1 MCAWVLANETWVM
14 IEVKSLTKTYG
25 ATTAV
30 DDLSFTVPDG
40 AVTGFLGPNGAG
52 KSTTMRCLLGLNS
65 PARGMCLV
73 DGRPFHQHLHPVRV
87 AGAVLDASWYHPGR
101 TGRGHLQVV
110 AASGGLASSRV
121 DEVLDAVGLVPA
133 ADRQVRGYS
142 LGMKQRLGLA
152 TALLGDPSNLI
163 LDEPVN
169 GLDPEGVHW
178 MRQVLRQAAADGKA
192 VLVSSHLLSE
202 MQIVADRLVVVG
214 RGRLISEW
222 GMDEFL
228 QRSSRRCVI
237 HTTDDAR
244 LLVSLAQRGVAT
256 EARASGLT
264 VTFNHVLPDAFEV
277 STLCHELDVLVIELR
292 DDITSLEDVFLE
304 MTDASSE
311 YRSQN

>member
-1 MCAWVLANETWVM
+1 ML
-14 IEVKSLTKTYG
+14 EVQNLTKRYG

-52 KSTTMRCLLGLNS
+52 KSTTMRCLLGLNRPTS
-65 PARGMCLV
+65 GRCTV
-73 DGRPFHQHLHPVRV
+73 DGRSFRDNAAPAQV

-101 TGRGHLQVV
+101 TGRGHLQTV
-110 AASGGLASSRV
+110 AASAGTAQSRV
-121 DEVLDAVGLVPA
+121 REALAMVGLEGA
-133 ADRQVRGYS
+133 ADRRIRSYS

-152 TALLGDPSNLI
+152 TALLGDPRNLV

-178 MRQVLRQAAADGKA
+178 MRDVLRRAAADGKA

-202 MQIVADRLVVVG
+202 VEMVADRLVVVG
-214 RGRLISEW
+214 CGELIRESSIDDLLASS
-222 GMDEFL
+222 M
-228 QRSSRRCVI
+228 QRSIV

-244 LLVSLAQRGVAT
+244 LQQALHQRQIQHEQLGPHLAVEYCDQ
-256 EARASGLT
+256 
-264 VTFNHVLPDAFEV
+264 LPDPRAL
-277 STLCHELDVLVIELR
+277 SQLCRDLDLLVLELHQDR
-292 DDITSLEDVFLE
+292 TSLEELFLQ

-311 YRSQN
+311 YRSEN